1 MCFDDFFF
9 FSFFSLEIS
18 CQPFSLF
25 SKLFL
30 VFVAWR
36 PQVRIS
42 RPVLDSVRRR
52 WQSAA
57 LLRNVWYISL
67 GYDSSGRYFYPRE
80 KNKKKRRKV
89 DTTRWGRHNMA
100 VIRNRVLIWFEAAK
114 EIAKIKSR
122 ERCNQK
128 RRGKKEYVKKIS
140 LERRDEQDCTIRKT
154 NSMFSSRDSKWG
166 NKKCQRELGIFQML

>member
-1 MCFDDFFF
+1 MCSDDFFF
-9 FSFFSLEIS
+9 LSFLLKSAVNPFLFFLSFFLCLLLDGRKFVFPDPSS
-18 CQPFSLF
+18 TA
-25 SKLFL
+25 
-30 VFVAWR
+30 FVADD
-36 PQVRIS
+36 S
-42 RPVLDSVRRR
+42 RPLCYAMFDIFHLDMTRLDVTFIRVKR
-52 WQSAA
+52 
-57 LLRNVWYISL
+57 I
-67 GYDSSGRYFYPRE
+67 
-80 KNKKKRRKV
+80 KKKRRKV

-122 ERCNQK
+122 ERYNQK